1 MKKVPKIKIPMQNQ
15 RNHYYPRAGHSWDIM
30 LKESTLYIITRICQ
44 LENIISNKFDIFI
57 FRIALKR
64 KKTVRNRLRAFLLLN
79 VEKTKVENKEE
90 RRKKFEIE
98 NFERKKVFLERACKI
113 ILNNG
118 RSGHQCGATRP
129 TDSTT
134 AAPPP

>member
-1 MKKVPKIKIPMQNQ
+1 MLARK
-15 RNHYYPRAGHSWDIM
+15 HYF
-30 LKESTLYIITRICQ
+30 K
-44 LENIISNKFDIFI
+44 KFDIFY

-64 KKTVRNRLRAFLLLN
+64 KKTVRNRLRAFLLLY
-79 VEKTKVENKEE
+79 VEKTKVEKK
-90 RRKKFEIE
+90 RREKKKFEIRD
-98 NFERKKVFLERACKI
+98 FERKKVFLERACKI